1 MSPTYYLAVDIGASS
16 GRHIIGYLENGQIK
30 IREVYRFVNR
40 LYKRNGSLCWDFEL
54 LFTEILNGLKKCKE
68 ENMVPVSMGI
78 DTWGVDFVL
87 LDENDKVLGDTVGYR
102 DPRTEGIAD
111 EILKIVPEEELYGRT
126 GIQRAS
132 FNTINQL
139 WAIKKKNPEYLAA
152 AKRFLMT
159 PEYFN
164 FLLTGKA
171 MNEYTIASTTQMVDA
186 KKATWDFELMEKLGY
201 PTAIFGK
208 LNAPGTSVGH
218 FKKEIAEAVGF
229 DCEVVLPCTHDTGS
243 AVVSLPMAE
252 GDSGFDS
259 VFISSGTWS
268 LVGAERVEP
277 DCSVKSMKL
286 NFSNEGGYDLRY
298 RYLKNIMGLWMIQSV
313 KRELAEQGE
322 SYSFDQLCDMAK
334 AEADFPSVLDVDSTI
349 FLAPDCMRDA
359 IVDYCR
365 KTGQKVPENNGQ
377 ILSAI
382 YKSLAGT
389 YARVAD
395 DLEELTGSRFHSI
408 KLVGGGCHDDYL
420 SQLTANLSGRK
431 VYAGP
436 SEATSLGNLCVQMI
450 KAGELE
456 NLRHAREKIHDSFA
470 IKEFTKQ

>member
-1 MSPTYYLAVDIGASS
+1 MACNYYLAVDIGASS
-16 GRHIIGYLENGQIK
+16 GRHIIGYLENGLIK
-30 IREVYRFVNR
+30 TKEMYRFTNR
-40 LYKRNGSLCWDFEL
+40 LYKKNGYLCWDFEL

-68 ENMVPVSMGI
+68 ENMIPSSMGI

-87 LDENDKVLGDTVGYR
+87 LDENNKVIGDTVSYR
-102 DPRTEGIAD
+102 DPRTKGAD
-111 EILKIVPEEELYGRT
+111 EEIFKIVPEEELYART
-126 GIQRAS
+126 GIQRVD
-132 FNTINQL
+132 FNTINQF
-139 WAIKKKNPEYLAA
+139 WAIKKNHPEYFER

-164 FLLTGKA
+164 FLLTGVC
-171 MNEYTIASTTQMVDA
+171 MNEYTNASTTQMVNA

-201 PTAIFGK
+201 PTSIFGK
-208 LNAPGTSVGH
+208 LNSPGTSVGM
-218 FKKEIAEAVGF
+218 FKKEIVEMVGF

-243 AVVSLPMAE
+243 AVLSLPMGK

-268 LVGAERVEP
+268 LVGIERSEP
-277 DCSVKSMKL
+277 DCSAQSMKL

-313 KRELAEQGE
+313 KRELEEKGE
-322 SYSFDQLCDMAK
+322 KYTFDELCDMAI
-334 AEADFPSVLDVDSTI
+334 AEEGFPSRLDVDSTI
-349 FLAPDCMRDA
+349 FLAPDSMIEA
-359 IVDYCR
+359 IKDYCA
-365 KTGQKVPENNGQ
+365 KTSQKVPENNGQ
-377 ILSAI
+377 LLSAI
-382 YKSLAGT
+382 YQSLAGT

-395 DLEELTGSRFHSI
+395 DLEKMTGTKFHSI
-408 KLVGGGCHDDYL
+408 KIVGGGCNDEYL
-420 SQLTANLSGRK
+420 SRLTARLSGRK

-436 SEATSLGNLCVQMI
+436 KEATSIGNLCAQMI

-470 IKEFTKQ
+470 VKEYAK

>member
-1 MSPTYYLAVDIGASS
+1 MACNYYLAVDIGASS
-16 GRHIIGYLENGQIK
+16 GRHIIGYLENGLIK
-30 IREVYRFVNR
+30 TKEMYRFTNR
-40 LYKRNGSLCWDFEL
+40 LYKKNGYLCWDFEL

-68 ENMVPVSMGI
+68 ENMIPSSMGI

-87 LDENDKVLGDTVGYR
+87 LDENNKVIGDTVSYR
-102 DPRTEGIAD
+102 DPRTKGAD
-111 EILKIVPEEELYGRT
+111 EEIFKIVPEEELYART
-126 GIQRAS
+126 GIQRVD
-132 FNTINQL
+132 FNTINQF
-139 WAIKKKNPEYLAA
+139 WAIKKNHPEYFER

-164 FLLTGKA
+164 FLLTGVC
-171 MNEYTIASTTQMVDA
+171 MNEYTNASTTQMVNA

-201 PTAIFGK
+201 PTSIFGK
-208 LNAPGTSVGH
+208 LNSPGTSVGM
-218 FKKEIAEAVGF
+218 FKKEIVEMVGF

-243 AVVSLPMAE
+243 AVLSLPMGK

-268 LVGAERVEP
+268 LVGIERSEP
-277 DCSVKSMKL
+277 DCSAQSMKL

-313 KRELAEQGE
+313 KRELEEKGE
-322 SYSFDQLCDMAK
+322 KYTFDELCDMAI
-334 AEADFPSVLDVDSTI
+334 AEEGFPSRLDVDSTI
-349 FLAPDCMRDA
+349 FLAPDSMIEA
-359 IVDYCR
+359 IKDYCA
-365 KTGQKVPENNGQ
+365 KTSQKVPENNGQ
-377 ILSAI
+377 LLSAI
-382 YKSLAGT
+382 YQSLAGT

-395 DLEELTGSRFHSI
+395 DLEKMTGTKFHSI
-408 KLVGGGCHDDYL
+408 KIVGGGCNDEYL
-420 SQLTANLSGRK
+420 SRLTARLSGRK

-436 SEATSLGNLCVQMI
+436 KEATSIGNLCAQMI

-470 IKEFTKQ
+470 VKEYTK